1 MSARSP
7 AFTAWAAIASP
18 ACSAQPAEMPAKMPS
33 LDRKSRV
40 RRSASS
46 EETENLVVSTDSS

>member
-1 MSARSP
+1 MPSA
-7 AFTAWAAIASP
+7 

-33 LDRKSRV
+33 LDSRSRV

-46 EETENLVVSTDSS
+46 EDTEYLVVSTDSS